1 MNGLVELFAISFSF
15 LALIVAIAAL
25 VMVLAMKMST
35 HKIEWKT
42 LDFEKFEEEVP
53 GAKDDE
59 SDDALEKAL
68 NLQRKKKKKEEDPLD
83 ILAET
88 SNF

>member
-15 LALIVAIAAL
+15 LALVVAIAAL

-42 LDFEKFEEEVP
+42 LDFEKFEDEVP
-53 GAKDDE
+53 GAKEEE
-59 SDDALEKAL
+59 SDETLEKAL

-83 ILAET
+83 VLAET